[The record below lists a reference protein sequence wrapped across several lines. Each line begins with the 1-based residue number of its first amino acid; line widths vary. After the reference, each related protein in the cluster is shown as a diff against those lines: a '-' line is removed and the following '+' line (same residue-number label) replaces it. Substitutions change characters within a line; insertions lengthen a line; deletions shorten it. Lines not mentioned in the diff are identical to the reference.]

1 MRIVFIVLF
10 LELCMS
16 VEAQDVTSSDSLNI
30 PVLLVDGVEVQSL
43 DSISAEDI
51 IDFKVIK
58 DEEVKKLF
66 YPRMGGIIC
75 ITTKSKK
82 YLTSI
87 IEKYKENAEANKRKR
102 KEGEIY
108 IR

>member
-10 LELCMS
+10 LGLCMS

-58 DEEVKKLF
+58 DEEVKKLSPCGDKF
-66 YPRMGGIIC
+66 LKPH
-75 ITTKSKK
+75 KSSSS
-82 YLTSI
+82 SI
-87 IEKYKENAEANKRKR
+87 P
-102 KEGEIY
+102 GV
-108 IR
+108 

>member
-10 LELCMS
+10 LGLCMS

-58 DEEVKKLF
+58 DEEVKIILSSYGRNNLYNDQVEEISYF
-66 YPRMGGIIC
+66 YNR
-75 ITTKSKK
+75 
-82 YLTSI
+82 
-87 IEKYKENAEANKRKR
+87 
-102 KEGEIY
+102 EI
-108 IR
+108 

>member
-1 MRIVFIVLF
+1 
-10 LELCMS
+10 MS

-58 DEEVKKLF
+58 DEEVKTLLS
-66 YPRMGGIIC
+66 
-75 ITTKSKK
+75 TK
-82 YLTSI
+82 
-87 IEKYKENAEANKRKR
+87 
-102 KEGEIY
+102 